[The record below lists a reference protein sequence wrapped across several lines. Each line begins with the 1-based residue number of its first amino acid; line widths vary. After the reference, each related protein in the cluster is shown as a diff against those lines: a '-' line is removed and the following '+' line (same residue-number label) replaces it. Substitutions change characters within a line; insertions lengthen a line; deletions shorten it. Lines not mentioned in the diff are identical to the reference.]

1 MNDLDGKRAVVTGA
15 ASGIGRA
22 AAERLAGLGATVVLA
37 DIAEIGLKETADAVT
52 DAGGTAAAVPTD
64 VSDEAAVGRLA
75 DAAVRA
81 MGGVDVVVNVAG
93 VQRSAAV
100 DETTEQ
106 AWDQHLAVN
115 AKSCFLTAK
124 HLVPHLRNG
133 TDASFVTVASIAAL
147 KGIPGLT
154 AYAASKGAVVS
165 FTRALA
171 IEVAPAGIRANCVCP
186 GWVDTPFND
195 PVVAFMGGRQEH
207 EKMVATSVPL
217 GRQGRPPEIAETI
230 AFLASASS
238 AYLTGQSIVVDG
250 GITS

>member
-22 AAERLAGLGATVVLA
+22 TAERLAGLGATVVLA
-37 DIAEIGLKETADAVT
+37 DIAETGLEETTGAVT
-52 DAGGTAAAVPTD
+52 GAGGTAHAVPTD

-93 VQRSAAV
+93 LQRSAAV
-100 DETTEQ
+100 DETTEE

-133 TDASFVTVASIAAL
+133 TGASFVTVASIAAV

-171 IEVAPAGIRANCVCP
+171 IEVAPAGIRANCLCP

-230 AFLASASS
+230 AFLASSSS
-238 AYLTGQSIVVDG
+238 AYLTGQAIVVDG